1 MNPVRLPYVNRIL
14 LTGRLTRDP
23 EVRYT
28 PSGHAVATL
37 GLAANR
43 SYKDAAGAWQEETC
57 FVSVVVWD
65 RQAELA
71 GEHLKKG
78 SAVYV
83 EGRLTSRSWET
94 PEGQKRQVIEVRSDR
109 IQFLDRS
116 ENGESK
122 EGGEGSPPDEGAG
135 RADLP
140 F

>member
-1 MNPVRLPYVNRIL
+1 MNPIRLPYVNRVL

-37 GLAANR
+37 ALAVNR
-43 SYKDAAGAWQEETC
+43 PYKDQAGAWQEETC
-57 FVSVVVWD
+57 FLSVVVWD

-71 GEHLKKG
+71 GEQLKKG
-78 SAVYV
+78 SAVFV

-94 PEGQKRQVIEVRSDR
+94 PEGQKRQVLEVRADR
-109 IQFLDRS
+109 VQFLDRP
-116 ENGESK
+116 ESDNPP
-122 EGGEGSPPDEGAG
+122 GGEPPAG
-135 RADLP
+135 DAPGLTELP

>member
-1 MNPVRLPYVNRIL
+1 MNAIRLPWINRVF

-37 GLAANR
+37 ALAVNR
-43 SYKDAAGAWQEETC
+43 PYKDASGAWQEETC
-57 FVSVVVWD
+57 FIAVVVWD
-65 RQAELA
+65 RQAEQA

-78 SAVYV
+78 SSLYV

-94 PEGQKRQVIEVRSDR
+94 PEGQKRQVVEVRADR
-109 IQFLDRS
+109 VQFLDRQ
-116 ENGESK
+116 
-122 EGGEGSPPDEGAG
+122 EGSDAPPGGDSSAG
-135 RADLP
+135 ETPGITELP